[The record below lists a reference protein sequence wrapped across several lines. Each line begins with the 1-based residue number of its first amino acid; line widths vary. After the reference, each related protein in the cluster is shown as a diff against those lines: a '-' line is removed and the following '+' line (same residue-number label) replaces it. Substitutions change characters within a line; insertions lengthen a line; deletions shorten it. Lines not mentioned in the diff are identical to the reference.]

1 MRSFNSLDECL
12 KDVSTVAISGHVRP
26 DGDCVGSC
34 MAVYNYI
41 LENYPEIKAEVYLEK
56 IPGALEFLQ
65 GTSEVLHSCEGDKKF
80 DLFIALD
87 CGETGR
93 LGFSSKYFETA
104 GKTICIDH
112 HISSSGMADENVIE
126 PGYSAT
132 CEVLYELL
140 DNECIS
146 STVAEALY
154 TGIIHDCG
162 VFQYTNTSPRTMR
175 IGAALIEKGIPFTKI
190 VEESFY
196 QKTYHQNRILGN
208 TLLKSELACD
218 GKVIWAVVD
227 KAEMEHFQVTSAD
240 LDGIVSQLR
249 NTKGVEVAIFLY
261 ETGEKEYKAS
271 MRSNGS
277 VNVSR
282 IAVSFGGGGHI
293 KAAGCGMKGT
303 SEEIIKS
310 LVEQIKNQLTQE

>member
-1 MRSFNSLDECL
+1 MRSFNSLSECL
-12 KDVSTVAISGHVRP
+12 KDVNTAAISGHVRP

-41 LENYPEIKAEVYLEK
+41 RENYPHIKAEVFLEK

-65 GTSEVLHSCEGDKKF
+65 GTGDIQHSCDEEKVF

-87 CGETGR
+87 CGESGR
-93 LGFSSKYFETA
+93 LGFSAKYFQTA
-104 GKTICIDH
+104 RKTVCIDH
-112 HISSSGMADENVIE
+112 HISSTGMADENVIE
-126 PGYSAT
+126 PEYSAT

-140 DNECIS
+140 EDTKIS

-175 IGAALIEKGIPFTKI
+175 IGAALMEKGIPFTKI

-196 QKTYHQNRILGN
+196 QKTYPQNRILGR
-208 TLLKSELACD
+208 TLLKSELVCD
-218 GKVIWAVVD
+218 GKVIWGAVD
-227 KAEMEHFQVTSAD
+227 KADMERYQVTSAD

-271 MRSNGS
+271 MRSNSS

-293 KAAGCGMKGT
+293 KAAGCSMKGT
-303 SEEIIKS
+303 ATEIVKA
-310 LVEQIKNQLTQE
+310 LTEQIKIQLTQE